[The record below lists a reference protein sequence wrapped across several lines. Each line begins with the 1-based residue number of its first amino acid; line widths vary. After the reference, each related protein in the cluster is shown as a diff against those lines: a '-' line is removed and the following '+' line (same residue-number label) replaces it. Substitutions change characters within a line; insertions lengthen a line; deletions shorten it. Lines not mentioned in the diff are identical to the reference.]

1 MLIKEYR
8 IPLPLT
14 VEEYRIAQLYMIA
27 KKSREESSGAGSGV
41 EIIVNEPYQDGP
53 GGNGQYTRKIY
64 HVGSHLPGWIK
75 GLLPKSAL
83 TVEEEAWNAYPYT
96 KTRYTCP
103 FVEKFSLEI
112 ETYYFPDNGHQGN
125 VFKLSGT
132 DLRSRIVDL
141 IDIVKDQLS
150 GADYTAEE
158 DPTVYRSE
166 RTGRGPLSES
176 WLDEHWEEVRDM
188 SQPTANNMSLMCAY
202 KLCRVEFRYWGM
214 QTKLEKFIHDT
225 ALRKTMLR
233 AHRQAWAW
241 QDEWYGLSMDDIR
254 EIERQTQLALK
265 RKMGNDGEG
274 VDDEE
279 CDADDDEEEEEVQAR
294 DEGANKSLD
303 SENRSSHQIY
313 SVEKTNENS
322 TPHMDKK
329 EPIPLITTTTAM
341 DVVEPNEVRQQR
353 QYHQHQRKERTG
365 TTFPN
370 SSEDDDE
377 HDDDEKREKEEWEED
392 DGCRGHQMTKEGHA
406 FLRKQNNHSGS
417 KSKLYSPIGSA
428 QSFDLQVSNWR
439 MEKLEVDSKSGSE
452 EEFFD
457 CLGELGEKASLM
469 KWSSL
474 ELLAEEDG
482 SPHAESATY
491 HRGLQQHQQQQQQ
504 QEDSIFSQSYLQ
516 RVTSERGTRRSFVLG
531 QHSSS
536 IDGGRYNQPHEPSS
550 SSPPG
555 SPGLPSCPTTVLVLI
570 IHAGSVLDV
579 SSDMTTKR
587 SDVTTFRGAL
597 ESVMRQHY
605 PALVGHVALRLV
617 ACPAV
622 CSDALGI
629 LSSLSPY
636 SFNTGPAGADVSNLV
651 DVPIGA
657 IPLLATS
664 SPDFQDA
671 VNKAV
676 ACANQ
681 TYAEF
686 LRSDEGRGFG
696 GQVMLIGDSM
706 GSVLAHDALCR
717 CSGGAGSGGGGVS
730 VGANQGSE
738 ASGLNFIASGCPGEL
753 GMESSGSAE
762 AALLDASR
770 LLSAPS
776 PRRRRSSSTSE
787 SRQPRFE
794 FEVGEFF
801 CFGSPLAVILS
812 ARRLSGC
819 NGNGKPACTQLYNL
833 FHPTDPTAARLEPI
847 LSARFSLLPP
857 INIPR
862 YAKYPLGNGHPCH
875 LLELIQSSPRLFT
888 DSVNGGGLPTPSLLT
903 RRLSDSSIQSG
914 ASGMIDNVPLAT
926 INQLQQRWWGSKRLD
941 YALYCP
947 EGLANFP
954 SHALPHLFH
963 ASYWESSDVAA
974 FILQQ
979 IGRIDEP
986 AGVVYGYGLGYGE
999 RDGASGFQ
1007 PAQAREK
1014 WNKKRTS
1021 VKLKNVAANHRAN
1034 DVIVREGEPQRLLA
1048 RFMYGPLDVITLAGE
1063 RVDIYLMRDPPAGEW
1078 QLLATKTTD
1087 KNGRI
1092 AYVLP
1097 EDRTCGYGI
1106 FPIKMVVRGDHT
1118 SVDFHLAVVPPKTEC
1133 IVFSIDGSFTASVSV
1148 TGKDPKVRAGAV
1160 DVARHWQELGYLLV
1174 YVTGR
1179 PDMQQQRVLS
1189 WLSQHNFPHGLVS
1202 FADGLSTDPLGHK
1215 ATYLSNLILQQD
1227 LIVHAA
1233 YGSNKDISVYTSIG
1247 LKPRQ
1252 IFITGKVGKKH
1263 QSMATPLSEGYAAH
1277 LSLLLAVGGSRPAQG
1292 NARMVVP
1299 RSCFNL
1305 PGQNQSIRR
1314 RRFVP
1319 G

>member
-112 ETYYFPDNGHQGN
+112 ETYYFPDNGHQDN
-125 VFKLSGT
+125 VFKLSGA

-150 GADYTAEE
+150 GADYTREE
-158 DPTVYRSE
+158 DPTAYRSE
-166 RTGRGPLSES
+166 RTGRGPLSEC
-176 WLDEHWEEVRDM
+176 WLDEHWDEVRGK

-265 RKMGNDGEG
+265 RKMGNEAGGEE
-274 VDDEE
+274 DDEDE
-279 CDADDDEEEEEVQAR
+279 DEEDEEAR
-294 DEGANKSLD
+294 SDTNKSLESD
-303 SENRSSHQIY
+303 NRSSNQIY
-313 SVEKTNENS
+313 SIEKTNENS

-329 EPIPLITTTTAM
+329 EPIPLITTTTVTAM
-341 DVVEPNEVRQQR
+341 DAVEASEAGRQRHEHSRHARQQN
-353 QYHQHQRKERTG
+353 QSQHLHQHQRKERSGKAGRT
-365 TTFPN
+365 
-370 SSEDDDE
+370 
-377 HDDDEKREKEEWEED
+377 
-392 DGCRGHQMTKEGHA
+392 

-417 KSKLYSPIGSA
+417 KGKLHSPLGSA
-428 QSFDLQVSNWR
+428 HSFDLQVANWR

-457 CLGELGEKASLM
+457 CLGELGEKASLV

-474 ELLAEEDG
+474 ELLAEEDD
-482 SPHAESATY
+482 SPQATSAY
-491 HRGLQQHQQQQQQ
+491 HRGLPHQHHQQQQ

-531 QHSSS
+531 QHSAS
-536 IDGGRYNQPHEPSS
+536 IDGGRSHGAPHEPPT
-550 SSPPG
+550 PPG

-570 IHAGSVLDV
+570 MHAGSVLDV

-636 SFNTGPAGADVSNLV
+636 SFNTGPAGADVSNLA

-671 VNKAV
+671 VNRAV

-686 LRSDEGRGFG
+686 VRSDEGRGFS
-696 GQVMLIGDSM
+696 GQVVLIGDSM

-717 CSGGAGSGGGGVS
+717 CSGGGGGSGSGGGG
-730 VGANQGSE
+730 GIAAHQGSE
-738 ASGLNFIASGCPGEL
+738 ASGLNYIASSGGCGEY
-753 GMESSGSAE
+753 GNDSTAAD

-787 SRQPRFE
+787 SRLPRFE
-794 FEVGEFF
+794 FEVGDFF

-833 FHPTDPTAARLEPI
+833 FHPTDPTAARLEPL

-875 LLELIQSSPRLFT
+875 LLELIQSSPHLFV
-888 DSVNGGGLPTPSLLT
+888 DNGGGGGLPTPPVPA
-903 RRLSDSSIQSG
+903 RRLSDTSIQSG

-947 EGLANFP
+947 DGLANFP

-979 IGRIDEP
+979 VGRLDEP
-986 AGVVYGYGLGYGE
+986 GGHGGYGE
-999 RDGASGFQ
+999 RDGASSFR

-1014 WNKKRTS
+1014 WNRKRTS

-1063 RVDIYLMRDPPAGEW
+1063 RVDIHLMRDPPAGEW
-1078 QLLATKTTD
+1078 QLLATETTD

-1092 AYVLP
+1092 SYVLP
-1097 EDRTCGYGI
+1097 EERACGYGI
-1106 FPIKMVVRGDHT
+1106 FPVKMVVRGDHT

-1179 PDMQQQRVLS
+1179 PDMQQQRVLA

-1215 ATYLSNLILQQD
+1215 ATYLSNLILQQG

-1233 YGSNKDISVYTSIG
+1233 YGSSKDISVYTSIG
-1247 LKPRQ
+1247 LKPKQ
-1252 IFITGKVGKKH
+1252 IFITGKVSKKH
-1263 QSMATPLSEGYAAH
+1263 QAMATPLSEGYASH
-1277 LSLLLAVGGSRPAQG
+1277 LSALLAVGGSRPAQG
-1292 NARMVVP
+1292 NARMVIP

>member
-112 ETYYFPDNGHQGN
+112 ETYYFPDNGHQEN
-125 VFKLSGT
+125 VFKLSGS
-132 DLRSRIVDL
+132 DLRNRIVDL
-141 IDIVKDQLS
+141 IDIVKDQLG
-150 GADYTAEE
+150 GADYTRDE
-158 DPTVYRSE
+158 DPTLYCSE
-166 RTGRGPLSES
+166 RTGRGPLSEQ
-176 WLDEHWEEVRDM
+176 WLDEYWEEVKERK
-188 SQPTANNMSLMCAY
+188 QPTERNMSLMCAY

-241 QDEWYGLSMDDIR
+241 QDEWYGLSMEAIR

-265 RKMGNDGEG
+265 RKMGND
-274 VDDEE
+274 
-279 CDADDDEEEEEVQAR
+279 DATDGNDAGDEEEEEEEEEEEAGLQYVHEH
-294 DEGANKSLD
+294 D
-303 SENRSSHQIY
+303 NRSSNKIY
-313 SVEKTNENS
+313 SLEKTNENS
-322 TPHMDKK
+322 TPRMDKRDN
-329 EPIPLITTTTAM
+329 IPVITTGEYG
-341 DVVEPNEVRQQR
+341 DDGGGRRGQRIDSGDNQR
-353 QYHQHQRKERTG
+353 QG
-365 TTFPN
+365 
-370 SSEDDDE
+370 DA
-377 HDDDEKREKEEWEED
+377 KRVGDANDSD
-392 DGCRGHQMTKEGHA
+392 DGGEYGEGLEIGADGTRGSSSQGGSSL
-406 FLRKQNNHSGS
+406 LRKQHHSGS
-417 KSKLYSPIGSA
+417 KSKLHSPLGSA
-428 QSFDLQVSNWR
+428 QSFDLQVANWR

-457 CLGELGEKASLM
+457 CVGELGEKASLV

-474 ELLAEEDG
+474 ELLAEEDD
-482 SPHAESATY
+482 SPPIAANHK
-491 HRGLQQHQQQQQQ
+491 H

-516 RVTSERGTRRSFVLG
+516 RVTSERGMRRSFLG
-531 QHSSS
+531 QFSSV
-536 IDGGRYNQPHEPSS
+536 DRQNHDP
-550 SSPPG
+550 SPPG
-555 SPGLPSCPTTVLVLI
+555 SPGLPSCPTTVLILI
-570 IHAGSVLDV
+570 MHAGSVLDG
-579 SSDMTTKR
+579 SSDMTTKK
-587 SDVTTFRGAL
+587 SDITTFRGAL

-605 PALVGHVALRLV
+605 PALIGHVALRLLP
-617 ACPAV
+617 CPPV

-636 SFNTGPAGADVSNLV
+636 SFNSPPAVGDVASLT

-664 SPDFQDA
+664 SPDFHESVSRA
-671 VNKAV
+671 VT
-676 ACANQ
+676 CANQ
-681 TYAEF
+681 IFSEF
-686 LRSDEGRGFG
+686 LKSDEGRGFN
-696 GQVMLIGDSM
+696 GQIVMIGDSM
-706 GSVLAHDALCR
+706 GSILAHDALCR
-717 CSGGAGSGGGGVS
+717 SNAH
-730 VGANQGSE
+730 QGSE
-738 ASGLNFIASGCPGEL
+738 ASGLNHISDFV
-753 GMESSGSAE
+753 E
-762 AALLDASR
+762 ANELDASK
-770 LLSAPS
+770 LLTAPS
-776 PRRRRSSSTSE
+776 PRRRSSSTSE
-787 SRQPRFE
+787 SRVPKFE
-794 FEVGEFF
+794 FEVGDFF
-801 CFGSPLAVILS
+801 MFGSPLAVILS
-812 ARRLSGC
+812 ARRLADHRC
-819 NGNGKPACTQLYNL
+819 GNHKPACTQLYNL
-833 FHPTDPTAARLEPI
+833 FHPTDPTASRLEPL
-847 LSARFSLLPP
+847 LSARFSLLSPV
-857 INIPR
+857 NVPR
-862 YAKYPLGNGHPCH
+862 YAKYPLGNGQPCH
-875 LLELIQSSPRLFT
+875 LLELIQSSPQIFG
-888 DSVNGGGLPTPSLLT
+888 DGLPP
-903 RRLSDSSIQSG
+903 RRLSDTSIQSG
-914 ASGMIDNVPLAT
+914 ASGTIDNVPLTT
-926 INQLQQRWWGSKRLD
+926 INQLQQRWWGPKRLD

-947 EGLANFP
+947 EGLSNFP

-963 ASYWESSDVAA
+963 ASYWESSDVVA

-979 IGRIDEP
+979 IGRFDEL
-986 AGVVYGYGLGYGE
+986 ACT
-999 RDGASGFQ
+999 GAYEKDVSSFRPGQ
-1007 PAQAREK
+1007 PREK

-1034 DVIVREGEPQRLLA
+1034 DVIVREGEPQRLVA

-1063 RVDIYLMRDPPAGEW
+1063 RVDIHIMRDPLAGEW
-1078 QLLATKTTD
+1078 QLLATETTD

-1092 AYVLP
+1092 TFTVP
-1097 EDRTCGYGI
+1097 EDRTCEYGI
-1106 FPIKMVVRGDHT
+1106 FPVKMVVRGDHT
-1118 SVDFHLAVVPPKTEC
+1118 SVDFYMAVVPPRTEC

-1160 DVARHWQELGYLLV
+1160 DVCRHWQELGYLLI
-1174 YVTGR
+1174 YITGR

-1215 ATYLSNLILQQD
+1215 ATYLNNLILNQG

-1233 YGSNKDISVYTSIG
+1233 YGSSKDISVYTSIG
-1247 LKPRQ
+1247 LKPKQ
-1252 IFITGKVGKKH
+1252 IFITGKVSKKL
-1263 QSMATPLSEGYAAH
+1263 QTTATPLTEGYAAH
-1277 LSLLLAVGGSRPAQG
+1277 LSTLMTVGGSRPAQG
-1292 NARMVVP
+1292 NARMVIP